1 MLNVLLEFPD
11 DILAVEWQ
19 GEVTAEDYR
28 SVLVPAALAKIRQHG
43 HLRMLAVLGPSFE
56 TITAGAMWED
66 AKLGFGHLSNFSRV
80 AVVTDISWIRDSLHL
95 CFAIPFGFSRMPTEL
110 LQRRGSSPETKS
122 RQAANSASC
131 RDL

>member
-1 MLNVLLEFPD
+1 MLNVLPEFPD

-28 SVLVPAALAKIRQHG
+28 SVLIPAALAKIRQHG

-66 AKLGFGHLSNFSRV
+66 AKLGFGHLSDFSRV
-80 AVVTDISWIRDSLHL
+80 AVVTDIPWIRDSVRL
-95 CFAIPFGFSRMPTEL
+95 FAPLFRNPVRVFSNADRVAAEAWIV
-110 LQRRGSSPETKS
+110 S
-122 RQAANSASC
+122 R
-131 RDL
+131 DGVTD

>member
-80 AVVTDISWIRDSLHL
+80 AVVTDIPWIRDSVRL
-95 CFAIPFGFSRMPTEL
+95 FAPLFRNPVRVFSNADRVAAEAWIV
-110 LQRRGSSPETKS
+110 S
-122 RQAANSASC
+122 R
-131 RDL
+131 DGVTD

>member
-1 MLNVLLEFPD
+1 MLNVLREFPD

-28 SVLVPAALAKIRQHG
+28 NVLVPAALAKVRQHG

-80 AVVTDISWIRDSLHL
+80 AVVTDIPWIRDSVRL
-95 CFAIPFGFSRMPTEL
+95 FAPLFRNPVRVFSNADRVAAEAWIV
-110 LQRRGSSPETKS
+110 S
-122 RQAANSASC
+122 R
-131 RDL
+131 DGVTD

>member
-28 SVLVPAALAKIRQHG
+28 NVLVPAALDKIRQHG
-43 HLRMLAVLGPSFE
+43 HLRRLAVLGPSFE

-80 AVVTDISWIRDSLHL
+80 GVVTDIAWIRDSVRL
-95 CFAIPFGFSRMPTEL
+95 FAPLFRNPVRVFSNADRVAAEAWIV
-110 LQRRGSSPETKS
+110 S
-122 RQAANSASC
+122 R
-131 RDL
+131 DGVTD